1 MKFETSHIPSDAL
14 HCGMALCREIRRHG
28 FEAYVVGG
36 CVRDIVMSQLGISP
50 IPGIPNIHD
59 VDIATNM
66 PMPTIKEIFRT
77 ESNNGEAHGTLL
89 VFYGMGDPFEVTQF
103 RQDGNYTDGRHPDT
117 VTFAKTFAEDCSRR
131 DFTINAMGLDGD
143 GNLIDPMNGLADLRN
158 GVIRAVGDPIE
169 RFAEDPLRIIRG
181 IRFATNFGFVIDP
194 ATKLAMDIAGP
205 CLCKVSKERFRKEIT
220 SLDKKNYGLSTFLQF
235 IDQMDLVK
243 HIPIFQHMNFQA
255 AFEKSLSVPDLR
267 DDNVFAVM
275 ALAYD
280 DLADAEAELT
290 MTNDEKRL
298 CKFYRWARYTLRY
311 PSRPDWTDLV
321 KLVSGDYRTVL
332 DIMENKTEWLWT
344 IPVAL
349 RMAKGFQPDTKKI
362 SDLVFKEGV
371 NPGPEFGKRVRE
383 MTEQYW
389 TRVSEQFLP

>member
-1 MKFETSHIPSDAL
+1 MKFETNHIPSDAL
-14 HCGMALCREIRRHG
+14 HCGMELCREIRRLG

-36 CVRDIVMSQLGISP
+36 CVRDIVMSELGISP
-50 IPGIPNIHD
+50 IPGMLDIHD

-103 RQDGNYTDGRHPDT
+103 RQDGNYSDGRHPDT

-143 GNLIDPMNGLADLRN
+143 GNLIDPMNGLADLQN
-158 GVIRAVGDPIE
+158 GVIRAVGNPIE

-181 IRFATNFGFVIDP
+181 IRFATNFGFTIDP
-194 ATKLAMDIAGP
+194 DTKLAMNIAGP
-205 CLCKVSKERFRKEIT
+205 GLCKVSKERFRKEIT
-220 SLDKKNYGLSTFLQF
+220 SLNKKNYGLSTFLQF
-235 IDQMDLVK
+235 IDQMELAK
-243 HIPIFQHMNFQA
+243 HIPIFRHMNFMA
-255 AFEKSLSVPDLR
+255 AFENSLLVPDLR
-267 DDNVFAVM
+267 NDNVFAVM

-280 DLADAEAELT
+280 DITNAEAELT

-298 CKFYRWARYTLRY
+298 YKFYRWARYVLQY
-311 PSRPDWTDLV
+311 GSRPSWTELV
-321 KLVSGDYRTVL
+321 KIVLGDYRTVL
-332 DIMENKTEWLWT
+332 AIMQNKTEWLWT

-349 RMAKGFQPDTKKI
+349 RMSKGFQPDTKKI
-362 SDLVFKEGV
+362 SDLIFKEGV
-371 NPGPEFGKRVRE
+371 KPGPEFGKRVRE
-383 MTEQYW
+383 MAEQYW
-389 TRVSEQFLP
+389 TTVAANFLP

>member
-1 MKFETSHIPSDAL
+1 MKFETNHIPSDAL
-14 HCGMALCREIRRHG
+14 HCGMELCREIRRLG

-36 CVRDIVMSQLGISP
+36 CVRDIVMSELGISP
-50 IPGIPNIHD
+50 IPGMLDIHD

-89 VFYGMGDPFEVTQF
+89 VFYGMGDQFEVTQF
-103 RQDGNYTDGRHPDT
+103 RQDGNYSDGRHPDT

-143 GNLIDPMNGLADLRN
+143 GNLIDPMNGLADLQK
-158 GVIRAVGDPIE
+158 GVIRAVGNPIE

-181 IRFATNFGFVIDP
+181 IRFATNFGFTIDP
-194 ATKLAMDIAGP
+194 DTKLAMTIAGP
-205 CLCKVSKERFRKEIT
+205 GLCKVSNERFRKEIT
-220 SLDKKNYGLSTFLQF
+220 SLNKKSYGLSTFLQF
-235 IDQMDLVK
+235 IDQMDLAK
-243 HIPIFQHMNFQA
+243 HIPIFRHMNFQA
-255 AFEKSLSVPDLR
+255 AFENSLLVPDLR

-280 DLADAEAELT
+280 DIANAEAELT

-298 CKFYRWARYTLRY
+298 YKFYKWAAYVLQY
-311 PSRPDWTDLV
+311 GSRPDWTDLV

-332 DIMENKTEWLWT
+332 AITKNKTEWLWT

-349 RMAKGFQPDTKKI
+349 RMANGFQPDTKKI
-362 SDLVFKEGV
+362 SDLLFKEGV
-371 NPGPEFGKRVRE
+371 KPGPEFGKRVRE

-389 TRVSEQFLP
+389 TKISEHFLP

>member
-1 MKFETSHIPSDAL
+1 MKFETNRIPSDAL
-14 HCGMALCREIRRHG
+14 HCGMELCREIRRLG

-36 CVRDIVMSQLGISP
+36 CVRDIVMSQLGVSTT
-50 IPGIPNIHD
+50 PGQIDIHD

-77 ESNNGEAHGTLL
+77 ESNNGESHGTLL

-103 RQDGNYTDGRHPDT
+103 RQDGDYTDGRHPDT

-143 GNLIDPMNGLADLRN
+143 GNLIDPMNGLADLQN
-158 GVIRAVGDPIE
+158 GVIRAVGNPVE
-169 RFAEDPLRIIRG
+169 RFAEDALRIIRG
-181 IRFATNFGFVIDP
+181 IRFATNFGFMIDP
-194 ATKLAMDIAGP
+194 DTKLAMTNAGP
-205 CLCKVSKERFRKEIT
+205 GLCKVSRERFRKEIA
-220 SLDKKNYGLSTFLQF
+220 SLKKKSYGLSTFLQF
-235 IDQMDLVK
+235 IDQMDLAK
-243 HIPIFQHMNFQA
+243 HIPIFKRMSFQA
-255 AFEKSLSVPDLR
+255 AFENSLLVPDLR

-275 ALAYD
+275 ALAYGE
-280 DLADAEAELT
+280 LADAEAELT

-298 CKFYRWARYTLRY
+298 YKFYKWARYTLQY
-311 PSRPDWTDLV
+311 GSRPDWTDLV

-332 DIMENKTEWLWT
+332 AMMKNKTEWLWT

-362 SDLVFKEGV
+362 SDLIIQEGV
-371 NPGPEFGKRVRE
+371 KPGPEFGKRVRE

-389 TRVSEQFLP
+389 TRVSEHFLP

>member
-1 MKFETSHIPSDAL
+1 MKFETNHIPSDEL
-14 HCGMALCREIRRHG
+14 HCGMDLCKKIRSLG

-36 CVRDIVMSQLGISP
+36 CVRDIVMAELGLTP
-50 IPGIPNIHD
+50 IPQIHD

-77 ESNNGEAHGTLL
+77 ESNNGEAHGTML
-89 VFYGMGDPFEVTQF
+89 VFWGMGYPFEVTQF

-143 GNLIDPMNGLADLRN
+143 GNLIDPMNGLEDLKN
-158 GVIRAVGDPIE
+158 GVIRAVGDPMQ
-169 RFAEDPLRIIRG
+169 RFAEDALRIIRG
-181 IRFATNFGFVIDP
+181 IRFATNFGFTIEP
-194 ATKLAMDIAGP
+194 ATKLAMRIAGP
-205 CLCKVSKERFRKEIT
+205 GLCKVSKERFRKEIT
-220 SLDKKNYGLSTFLQF
+220 SLNKKNYGLSSFLQF
-235 IDQMDLVK
+235 IDQMELAK
-243 HIPIFQHMNFQA
+243 HIPIFQHMNFMA
-255 AFEKSLSVPDLR
+255 AFENSLLVPDLR

-280 DLADAEAELT
+280 DIANAEVELT

-298 CKFYRWARYTLRY
+298 YKFYKWARYMLWSG
-311 PSRPDWTDLV
+311 SRPSWTDLV
-321 KLVSGDYRTVL
+321 KIVSGDYRTVL
-332 DIMENKTEWLWT
+332 AIMQNKTEWLWT

-349 RMAKGFQPDTKKI
+349 KMAKGFQPDTKKI
-362 SDLVFKEGV
+362 SDLIFKEGV
-371 NPGPEFGKRVRE
+371 KPGPEFGKKVRE

-389 TRVSEQFLP
+389 TKVAEHFLP